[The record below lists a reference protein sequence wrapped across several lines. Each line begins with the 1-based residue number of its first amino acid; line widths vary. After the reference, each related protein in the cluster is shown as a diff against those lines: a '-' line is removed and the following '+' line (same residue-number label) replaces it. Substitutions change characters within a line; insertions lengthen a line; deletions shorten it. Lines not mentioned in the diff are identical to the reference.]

1 MAAVILHAKP
11 FQIQVWGG
19 LQVLLVCNSK
29 IISLM
34 CGTLGFRNRS
44 HIWVSCESDCVAGPV
59 PHCTGEERTT
69 QRGKALV
76 RGHLSGETQACVHI
90 KITVPDFAP
99 QPRPL

>member
-29 IISLM
+29 INSLM

-44 HIWVSCESDCVAGPV
+44 HIWVS
-59 PHCTGEERTT
+59 
-69 QRGKALV
+69 
-76 RGHLSGETQACVHI
+76 
-90 KITVPDFAP
+90 
-99 QPRPL
+99 